1 MATNRIKGI
10 VIEIGGDSSGLDK
23 VLDDVNKRS
32 RSLSGE
38 LGNINRLLKFDPE
51 NTQLLTQKQKVL
63 EEQIEATSE
72 KLKVLK
78 ETEKGVQQAF
88 KEGRVSEAQVRELKR
103 EIIVTSEKLEHY
115 EKVAKETSDTLDR
128 LGDKSS
134 DAAKKTKELS
144 EEQKDAINTAND
156 LSGVVGGALATGFG
170 ILTAAATAAIGA
182 LVGVAESTREYRT
195 ALGKLDTA
203 FETNGHS
210 AEVAYDTYAELQG
223 ILGETDQAV
232 EASNHLA
239 KLADTE
245 KELQEWTEICTGV
258 FATFGDSLP
267 IENITEAAN
276 ETAKTGK
283 IVGGLA
289 DALNWAGK
297 SEDKFQEQL
306 DKCTNEQ
313 ERQALITETLVDL
326 YGDAADA
333 YKDTNKEV
341 IAANKANEKWNR
353 ALAKSGKH
361 IEPVIT
367 EVKEMGAAILEDM
380 SEPMED
386 AAEYLTDTVLPA
398 LRDFGGWAKQ
408 NVPLIKAGLAG
419 IASGMVAYKVAAY
432 SAQLATEGL
441 TLATKRA
448 EIAQKALAVAQ
459 AATPWAAIGLAVGA
473 VVGAIVYFSAEAEK
487 AAEKVDVLTE
497 EERKLVEQIDE
508 TAQAYRDRKTAM
520 EESMAGIEAEMGH
533 VSGLARELQTLAD
546 AKGNVQEKDE
556 ARVQFI
562 LNELNEALGTEY
574 QMIDGQI
581 QGYGKLADEIDRMIE
596 SKKAQ
601 LLLAEMETAYV
612 EAIKGEKEAWEQ
624 ALAAEK
630 DYLAQKAVTQ
640 QAEQEYL
647 EFNEQYQARLAEAKT
662 QSDFAA
668 LGSDARKVS
677 NLKSNWEKLKTQ
689 LDEAET
695 KYNDAANTY
704 GGMVADIKQYE
715 DASVAYLGGKYQEA
729 EAILRDKSG
738 AYSKHADAVYTET
751 QDVLKTLEYEAQQA
765 AIKAADTKTGW
776 ENGVAGYTEDMV
788 KEAQDGFEAAFEK
801 YQKAYEKAYGVGG
814 DMGGGLNEGL
824 AAKKAALL
832 STAQSMVNGV
842 FSTWRQLAQIK
853 SPSRVAKK
861 IFGYIGEGAVVS
873 MEDSTE
879 DMVDTAEKQMQ
890 ALMNVYRD
898 DIEGQN
904 AFRDL
909 ATLSSRNQAQNY
921 QTLASDNASMLGKIY
936 QAIKDGQVLALDGD
950 KLVGGTA
957 ARMDNKMGQT
967 RVLVER
973 GAL

>member
-128 LGDKSS
+128 LGDKSGE
-134 DAAKKTKELS
+134 AAKKTKELS

-203 FETNGHS
+203 FADNGHS

-245 KELQEWTEICTGV
+245 EDLQKWTEICTGV

-276 ETAKTGK
+276 ETAKTGE

-289 DALNWAGK
+289 DALNWAGE
-297 SEDKFQEQL
+297 SEDEFQEKL

-341 IAANKANEKWNR
+341 IAANKANEKWNA

-361 IEPVIT
+361 IEPVVT
-367 EVKEMGAAILEDM
+367 EVKEMGAALLEDM
-380 SEPMED
+380 AEPLED
-386 AAEYLTDTVLPA
+386 VAEYMLDDVLPA
-398 LRDFGGWAKQ
+398 LRDFGGWVKQ

-441 TLATKRA
+441 TLATKLA
-448 EIAQKALAVAQ
+448 EIAQKAFNVAQ
-459 AATPWAAIGLAVGA
+459 AAAPWAAIGLAVGA
-473 VVGAIVYFSAEAEK
+473 VVGAIVYFSDEANHAS
-487 AAEKVDVLTE
+487 AAVEVLTE

-508 TAQAYRDRKTAM
+508 SAQAYKERKAAM
-520 EESMAGIEAEMGH
+520 EENMAGIEAEMSH
-533 VSGLARELQTLAD
+533 VSGLSRELQTLAN
-546 AKGNVQEKDE
+546 ANGEVQEKDK

-562 LNELNEALGTEY
+562 LNELNQALGTEY
-574 QMIDGQI
+574 EMTGNVINQ
-581 QGYGKLADEIDRMIE
+581 YKTLKAEIDKLIE
-596 SKKAQ
+596 SKKSQ
-601 LLLAEMETAYV
+601 LLLTEAETAYA
-612 EAIKGEKEAWEQ
+612 EAIKGEAEAWQ
-624 ALAAEK
+624 TAVAAEK
-630 DYLAQKAVTQ
+630 DYLAQKAVTEQ
-640 QAEQEYL
+640 AQAEFRAAQIEYNTKAANGYYLYNEELRKIDEQRMTGL
-647 EFNEQYQARLAEAKT
+647 ELVYNR
-662 QSDFAA
+662 
-668 LGSDARKVS
+668 
-677 NLKSNWEKLKTQ
+677 
-689 LDEAET
+689 EAET
-695 KYNDAANTY
+695 LAKKESDYNKAAETY
-704 GGMVADIKQYE
+704 GGYVSQIQQYE
-715 DASVAYLGGKYQEA
+715 DASVAHLEGNYQKSA
-729 EAILRDKSG
+729 DILLDKSG
-738 AYSKHADAVYTET
+738 AYAKHADTVYTET
-751 QDVLKTLEYEAQQA
+751 QDVLKTLETEAQQA
-765 AIKAADTKTGW
+765 AIKAADTKDGF
-776 ENGVAGYTEDMV
+776 EKGVAGYTEDMV

-909 ATLSSRNQAQNY
+909 ATLSSRNQAQSY

-957 ARMDNKMGQT
+957 SRMDNKMGQT